1 MYTPDGVKQERSG
14 WRDQWISQR
23 HRAWGYDC
31 PCVDIDFLAI
41 EYTQRVP
48 VALVEYKAARP
59 FRIDT
64 EAANYQAL
72 INASAGMNVPL
83 LVVFYSPR
91 YAWFYVQPL
100 NYQAQRWFGRGQ
112 WLSER
117 EYVGELYALRGLSV
131 PSSVAGQLSDF
142 KPEGR

>member
-1 MYTPDGVKQERSG
+1 MYTPDGVKQERTG
-14 WRDQWISQR
+14 WRDAWISQR

-31 PCVDIDFLAI
+31 PMCDIDFLAI
-41 EYTQRVP
+41 EYTQKVP

-64 EAANYQAL
+64 EAANYTAL

-83 LVVFYSPR
+83 LVVFYSPT
-91 YAWFYVQPL
+91 YAWFYVHPL
-100 NYQAQRWFGRGQ
+100 NYQALRWFGRGQ
-112 WLSER
+112 WMSER
-117 EYVGELYALRGLSV
+117 EYVRELYALRGIAV
-131 PSSVAGQLSDF
+131 PSSVADQLSDF